1 MFETIKI
8 KKGVDIPL
16 AGHAKKERTE
26 ERAVADFAVK
36 PTDFIGVVPKLLVA
50 EGDAVKAGSP
60 LFYDKNNESARF
72 TAPVS
77 GTVKAIVRGAKR
89 AIQAVVVASDGK
101 YESLP
106 FEKGSAED
114 FTRQQIIDTMVASGL
129 WTMVRQRPFG
139 TIANVADTPK
149 AIFVSCF
156 DSAPLAA
163 DYDFALQ
170 GREAFFTSGVALL
183 AKLSGG
189 KLHLSYRKG
198 QKLAQGKF
206 PQNVE
211 VHFFEGPHPAGNVGT
226 QIAAI
231 DPINKGE
238 VVWVMT
244 PEAVSNLGRL
254 FSTGEYRPERCI
266 AFAGPKAA
274 NPRYYHTIMGASVE
288 SMCKEQQIDASTT
301 RLISGNVLSG
311 TKIATDGYL
320 GAFDSLLSAI
330 PEGNYYDFMG
340 WIAPG
345 FRKFSLQRTFC
356 SAFTAFCGHRKSDS
370 EDCEKDSRYNMDTNF
385 HGGPRPLVLTGNF
398 EKVFP
403 FKIYPLQ
410 LIKAAVIG
418 DIDLM
423 ENLGIYEVE
432 PEDFALCE
440 FMDPSKTEIQTIIRE
455 ALETIRKEAM

>member
-1 MFETIKI
+1 MSDIVKI

-16 AGHAKKERTE
+16 IGHAKKERIE
-26 ERAVADFAVK
+26 ERVVAEYAVK

-50 EGDAVKAGSP
+50 EGDVVKAGTP

-106 FEKGSAED
+106 FEKNDAEHLD
-114 FTRQQIIDTMVASGL
+114 RQQIIDAMVNSGL
-129 WTMVRQRPFG
+129 WTMMRQRPFG

-156 DSAPLAA
+156 DSSPLAA
-163 DYDFALQ
+163 DYDFALH
-170 GREAFFTSGVALL
+170 GREVFFTNGIALL

-189 KLHLSYRKG
+189 KLHLGFRKG
-198 QKLAQGKF
+198 QKLAQCKF

-211 VHFFEGPHPAGNVGT
+211 VHYFEGPHPAGNVGT

-238 VVWVMT
+238 VVWVTT
-244 PEAVSNLGRL
+244 PEVVSNLGRL
-254 FSTGEYRPERCI
+254 FTTGEYRPERCI

-274 NPRYYHTIMGASVE
+274 HPRYYHTISGVLVSD
-288 SMCKEQQIDASTT
+288 MCEEQEIDAATT

-311 TKIATDGYL
+311 TKISTDGYL
-320 GAFDSLLSAI
+320 GAFDSQLCAI
-330 PEGNYYDFMG
+330 PEGDYYDFMG
-340 WIAPG
+340 WLAPG
-345 FRKFSLQRTFC
+345 FKKFSLQRTFF
-356 SAFTAFCGHRKSDS
+356 SGFLAFIGHRDNDS
-370 EDCEKDSRYNMDTNF
+370 VDAGRDTLYNMDTNY
-385 HGGPRPLVLTGNF
+385 HGSPRPLVLTGNF

-410 LIKAAVIG
+410 LIKAAIIG

-440 FMDPSKTEIQTIIRE
+440 FMDPSKTEIQTIIRH